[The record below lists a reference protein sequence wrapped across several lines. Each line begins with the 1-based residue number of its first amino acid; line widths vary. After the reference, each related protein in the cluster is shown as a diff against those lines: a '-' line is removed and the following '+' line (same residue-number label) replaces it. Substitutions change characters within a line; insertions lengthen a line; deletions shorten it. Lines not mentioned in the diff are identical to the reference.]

1 MGHVFHWTLVI
12 SKEGIAMPTYAYVAR
27 DAAGKIHRGRAE
39 AENERNLQK
48 RLRES
53 GYFVTEMKR
62 EQAAAKAGQKRSVL
76 TAFQRVKLNHLALF
90 CRQFATMINA
100 GVSLVRCLAVLEQQT
115 ASPRLKQ
122 IIRELQTDVEAGE
135 MLSRSMA
142 KHPRVF
148 DNLFVGLVRA
158 GEVGGVLDET
168 LQRLSDFLEKVVE
181 MRRKIKAAMTYPII
195 VFIVALLI
203 VNGLVIFI
211 LPKFMEIF
219 KEFKIDLPAPTKFL
233 MDLSEFMRSKQGLIT
248 LVIAP
253 IVGYVLFRQF
263 IRTKFGKRAWDW
275 AKLKIPVFG
284 KLNHNLALARF
295 SRTLSTLL
303 SSGVPILQAMETTAG
318 AVNNEIVSEAI
329 MNSRASIR
337 EGERIG
343 DPLEKSRLF
352 PPMVVQMISIGEE
365 TGTLDNMLGKVADY
379 YESEVDAQLQSLASA
394 IEPMMIVFLGGVV
407 GFIVISM
414 FLPLIAIISSL
425 SGS

>member
-1 MGHVFHWTLVI
+1 
-12 SKEGIAMPTYAYVAR
+12 MPTFAYVAR
-27 DAAGKIHRGRAE
+27 DAAGKTHRGRAE

-53 GYFVTEMKR
+53 GYFVTEIKR
-62 EQAAAKAGQKRSVL
+62 EATARPGQKKGFL
-76 TAFQRVKLNHLALF
+76 TGFQKVKLHHLSLF

-115 ASPRLKQ
+115 PSARMRQ

-135 MLSRSMA
+135 MLSKSMA

-148 DNLFVGLVRA
+148 DNLFIGLVRA

-168 LQRLSDFLEKVVE
+168 LERLSQFLEKIVE

-219 KEFKIDLPAPTKFL
+219 KEFKVDMPAMTQFL
-233 MDLSEFMRSKQGLIT
+233 MDLSNFMRSKQGVIT
-248 LVIAP
+248 LVVAP
-253 IVGYVLFRQF
+253 IVIYILFRAF
-263 IRTKFGKRAWDW
+263 IRTKWGKRIWDW
-275 AKLKIPVFG
+275 MKLKFPVFG
-284 KLNHNLALARF
+284 KLNHNLAISRF
-295 SRTLSTLL
+295 ARTLSTLL
-303 SSGVPILQAMETTAG
+303 TSGVPILQAMETTAG
-318 AVNNEIVSEAI
+318 AVNNDIVADAI
-329 MNSRASIR
+329 MESRASIR

-343 DPLEKSRLF
+343 DPLEKSKLF
-352 PPMVVQMISIGEE
+352 PPMVVQMIAIGEE
-365 TGTLDNMLGKVADY
+365 TGTLDSMLGKVADY

-394 IEPMMIVFLGGVV
+394 IEPMMIVFLGFIV
-407 GFIVISM
+407 GFIVIAM
-414 FLPLIAIISSL
+414 FLPLISIISNL
-425 SGS
+425 SQ